1 MKKLFV
7 VLMAILMF
15 SCNKN
20 DDKNSYIPVENIITY
35 HVFDSTG
42 DEHIYV
48 KKFNKKITHNDSV
61 IFKKSCVTDSL
72 IVRRIF

>member
-1 MKKLFV
+1 MKKLLI
-7 VLMAILMF
+7 VLIALLIF

-20 DDKNSYIPVENIITY
+20 ENINSYTPIENIITY

-48 KKFNKKITHNDSV
+48 KKFNKIITHNDSV

-72 IVRRIF
+72 IVRRIL